1 MLWCLEAMFHKDWRS
16 LLGGEQTYRRA
27 CDYYSKLTKSQQNV
41 EFKHPLS
48 ELTTFNHQ
56 AQFQRVSKKI
66 KRLLV
71 QISQDSQQLPH
82 LTFLHVTW
90 PYVRTHLCTQLL
102 IRRCRAPEAEHKGGV
117 SSPLYVCSH
126 CEFSLM
132 QASSSMHVIALYT
145 VSLRNGEA
153 VCVCVFQSIYV
164 FVTEIEKRK
173 DMLDR
178 KKKNVCVCV
187 RDQPNKLHSCSLPLP
202 LLWEQRAASN
212 LQDKRKCR
220 KQL

>member
-1 MLWCLEAMFHKDWRS
+1 MLWCLVAMFHKDWRS

-153 VCVCVFQSIYV
+153 VCVCISKY
-164 FVTEIEKRK
+164 
-173 DMLDR
+173 L
-178 KKKNVCVCV
+178 CVCD
-187 RDQPNKLHSCSLPLP
+187 RN
-202 LLWEQRAASN
+202 
-212 LQDKRKCR
+212 RKEER
-220 KQL
+220 YAR